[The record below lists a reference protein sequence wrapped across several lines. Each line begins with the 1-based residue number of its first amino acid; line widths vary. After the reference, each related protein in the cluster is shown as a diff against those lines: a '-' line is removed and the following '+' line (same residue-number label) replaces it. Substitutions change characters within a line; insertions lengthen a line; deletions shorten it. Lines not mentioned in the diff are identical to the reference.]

1 MSSRRADTFTALDAD
16 PQADP
21 PTVADERA
29 TLRRRCSHRTPTA
42 TGISMAPYR
51 TLGWSQMRGRRH
63 PARSTRSTVI
73 SSSSTT

>member
-42 TGISMAPYR
+42 TGISMAPYG
-51 TLGWSQMRGRRH
+51 TLGWSRTRGRRGG
-63 PARSTRSTVI
+63 PKSRVRTV
-73 SSSSTT
+73 S